1 MISWENVTKVFA
13 TDLLRRPVT
22 ALDDVSFSLR
32 EGSMTGYLGA
42 NGAGKTTSL
51 KIALG
56 FTTATSGQVRFSPSL
71 GATPREALART
82 GFLPER
88 PYFYPHLTG
97 LEFSDYMGALSG
109 VPRSVLGPR
118 RTELAE
124 RLNVPV
130 VPAQGPPMPGEIRCT
145 AVFVEGDLGKYV
157 VMFARDSWLTTNL
170 VWSVGGQDT
179 DVIQTRV
186 VVQANIRQ
194 PAIIQR
200 MRIATTN
207 TGHLGAEFFRREQA
221 R

>member
-1 MISWENVTKVFA
+1 MNHRGSWRAILVAILGLGLIGCGPPWAVLQQSGPPSALRGAPQVTAAVDFSQLTFGGKTLDMMMAERDPEEQQALNDVFA
-13 TDLLRRPVT
+13 
-22 ALDDVSFSLR
+22 
-32 EGSMTGYLGA
+32 SMA
-42 NGAGKTTSL
+42 QAFP
-51 KIALG
+51 A
-56 FTTATSGQVRFSPSL
+56 A
-71 GATPREALART
+71 
-82 GFLPER
+82 
-88 PYFYPHLTG
+88 
-97 LEFSDYMGALSG
+97 
-109 VPRSVLGPR
+109 
-118 RTELAE
+118 LAE